1 MEGLIMS
8 KKYQEEYEVGFTPRL
23 VMEEASRCLLCL
35 DAPCSTSCP
44 AGTDPAKFI
53 RSLRFKNVKGAAE
66 TVRINNVLGAIC
78 ARVCPTE
85 RYCQEGC
92 SRSGIDKPIDIGRIQ
107 RYITDFED
115 ATKMEILEVKEPNG
129 KKVAVIGSGPSGLT
143 AAAELAKEGFKVTI
157 YEKEA
162 KAGGYLRYGIPE
174 YRLPNE
180 IVDKE
185 IKRIVELGVDIVLN
199 TKVGEDVK
207 IEELRKENDAVV
219 LAVGASEGKMLPMFE
234 NNRKVIKAVDWLKKT
249 KARKGNVKVP
259 NNVLVIGGGD
269 VAMDVVTSLKLL
281 GCPHV
286 TDVVYEQF
294 SEFRASKKELTGAQ
308 AEGVTIID
316 GYVPT
321 AVARGGIVKFKHR
334 VIPAELKIKADL
346 IILAVGQVS
355 NVNGLG
361 VTLEK
366 GEVNQK
372 GCRVEGTNVFF
383 AGDIGHGEKTVVYGV
398 RSGKE
403 VAFEVKRFLGGKK

>member
-1 MEGLIMS
+1 MS
-8 KKYQEEYEVGFTPRL
+8 EKYREEYEVGFSPRL

-35 DAPCSTSCP
+35 DAPCSSSCP

-66 TVRINNVLGAIC
+66 TVRINNILGAIC

-85 RYCQEGC
+85 RYCQAGC
-92 SRSGIDKPIDIGRIQ
+92 SRSGIDKPIEIGLIQ

-115 ATKMEILEVKEPNG
+115 ALKMNILEVKESNG
-129 KKVAVIGSGPSGLT
+129 KKVAVVGSGPAGLT
-143 AAAELAKEGFKVTI
+143 VAAELAKDGYQVTI

-174 YRLPNE
+174 YRLPNAV
-180 IVDKE
+180 VDKE
-185 IKRIVELGVDIVLN
+185 INRIVELGVDIVLN

-207 IEELRKENDAVV
+207 MEQLRKEYDAVV
-219 LAVGASEGKMLPMFE
+219 LSVGYSEGKMLPMFE

-249 KARKGNVKVP
+249 KDKKGNVKVP
-259 NNVLVIGGGD
+259 ENVLVVGGGD

-294 SEFRASKKELTGAQ
+294 SEFRASKKELENAQ
-308 AEGVTIID
+308 EQGVTIID
-316 GYVPT
+316 GYVPV

-334 VIPAELKIKADL
+334 VIPAELKVKADL
-346 IILAVGQVS
+346 IILAVGQVP
-355 NVNGLG
+355 NVDGLG
-361 VTLEK
+361 VELEK
-366 GEVNQK
+366 GEVK
-372 GCRVEGTNVFF
+372 ARGVRVPDTNVFF
-383 AGDIGHGEKTVVYGV
+383 AGDIGHGEKTVVWGV

>member
-1 MEGLIMS
+1 MS
-8 KKYQEEYEVGFTPRL
+8 EKYREEYEVGFSPRL

-35 DAPCSTSCP
+35 DAPCSSSCP

-66 TVRINNVLGAIC
+66 TVRINNILGAIC

-85 RYCQEGC
+85 RYCQAGC
-92 SRSGIDKPIDIGRIQ
+92 SRSGIDKPIEIGLIQ

-115 ATKMEILEVKEPNG
+115 ALKMDIVEVKEPNG
-129 KKVAVIGSGPSGLT
+129 KKVAVIGSGPAGLT
-143 AAAELAKEGFKVTI
+143 AAAKLAEDGYQVTI

-174 YRLPNE
+174 YRLPNAV
-180 IVDKE
+180 VDKE
-185 IKRIVELGVDIVLN
+185 INRIVEMGVDIVLN
-199 TKVGEDVK
+199 TKVGEDIK
-207 IEELRKENDAVV
+207 IEQLRKDYDAVII
-219 LAVGASEGKMLPMFE
+219 AVGYSEGKMLPMFE

-249 KARKGNVKVP
+249 KDKKGNVKVP
-259 NNVLVIGGGD
+259 ENVLVVGGGD

-294 SEFRASKKELTGAQ
+294 SEFRASKKELENAQEQGA
-308 AEGVTIID
+308 TIID
-316 GYVPT
+316 GYVPV

-334 VIPAELKIKADL
+334 VIPAELKVKADL
-346 IILAVGQVS
+346 IILAVGQVP
-355 NVNGLG
+355 NVDNLG
-361 VTLEK
+361 VELEK
-366 GEVNQK
+366 GEVK
-372 GCRVEGTNVFF
+372 ARGVRVPDTNVFF
-383 AGDIGHGEKTVVYGV
+383 AGDIGHGEKTVVWGV

>member
-1 MEGLIMS
+1 MS
-8 KKYQEEYEVGFTPRL
+8 KKYQEEYEVGYTPRL

-35 DAPCSTSCP
+35 DAPCSSSCP

-66 TVRINNVLGAIC
+66 TIRINNILGAIC

-85 RYCQEGC
+85 RYCQAGC

-115 ATKMEILEVKEPNG
+115 ALDMEILEDRELNG
-129 KKVAVIGSGPSGLT
+129 KNVAVIGSGPAGLT
-143 AAAELAKEGFKVTI
+143 TAAELAKRGHKVTI

-180 IVDKE
+180 VVDKE
-185 IKRIVELGVDIVLN
+185 INRIVKLGVDIVLN
-199 TKVGEDVK
+199 TRVGEDVK
-207 IEELRKENDAVV
+207 LEQLRKDNDAVV

-234 NNRKVIKAVDWLKKT
+234 NNRKVIKAVDWLKKV
-249 KARKGNVKVP
+249 KSRKGNLRVP
-259 NNVLVIGGGD
+259 ENVLVIGGGD

-294 SEFRASKKELTGAQ
+294 SEFRASKKELMNAQ
-308 AEGVTIID
+308 EQGVTIID

-321 AVARGGIVKFKHR
+321 GTARGGIVKFKHR
-334 VIPAELKIKADL
+334 IIPAELKVKADL
-346 IILAVGQVS
+346 IILAVGQIS
-355 NVNGLG
+355 NVEGLD
-361 VTLEK
+361 VKLEK
-366 GEVNQK
+366 GEVAAK
-372 GCRVEGTNVFF
+372 GCRIPDTNVFF
-383 AGDIGHGEKTVVYGV
+383 AGDIGHGEKTVVWGV

-403 VAFEVKRFLGGKK
+403 VAFEVDRYLGGKK

>member
-1 MEGLIMS
+1 MS
-8 KKYQEEYEVGFTPRL
+8 EKYREEYEVGFSPRL

-35 DAPCSTSCP
+35 DAPCSSSCP

-66 TVRINNVLGAIC
+66 TVRINNILGAIC

-85 RYCQEGC
+85 RYCQAGC
-92 SRSGIDKPIDIGRIQ
+92 SRSGIDKPIEIGLIQ

-115 ATKMEILEVKEPNG
+115 ALKMDILEVKESNG
-129 KKVAVIGSGPSGLT
+129 KKVAVVGSGPAGLT
-143 AAAELAKEGFKVTI
+143 VAAELAKDGYQVTI

-174 YRLPNE
+174 YRLPNAV
-180 IVDKE
+180 VDKE
-185 IKRIVELGVDIVLN
+185 INRIVELGVDIVLN

-207 IEELRKENDAVV
+207 MEQLRKEYDAVV
-219 LAVGASEGKMLPMFE
+219 LSVGYSEGKMLPMFE

-249 KARKGNVKVP
+249 KDKKGNVKVP
-259 NNVLVIGGGD
+259 ENVLVVGGGD

-294 SEFRASKKELTGAQ
+294 SEFRASKKELENAQ
-308 AEGVTIID
+308 EQGVTIID
-316 GYVPT
+316 GYVPV

-334 VIPAELKIKADL
+334 VIPAELKVKADL
-346 IILAVGQVS
+346 IILAVGQVP
-355 NVNGLG
+355 NVDGLG
-361 VTLEK
+361 VELDK
-366 GEVNQK
+366 GEVK
-372 GCRVEGTNVFF
+372 ARGVRVPDTNVFF
-383 AGDIGHGEKTVVYGV
+383 AGDIGHGEKTVVWGV

>member
-1 MEGLIMS
+1 MS
-8 KKYQEEYEVGFTPRL
+8 QKYQEEYEVAFTPRL

-35 DAPCSTSCP
+35 DAPCSASCP

-66 TVRINNVLGAIC
+66 TVRINNILGAIC

-92 SRSGIDKPIDIGRIQ
+92 SRSGIDIGRIQ
-107 RYITDFED
+107 RYITDFEEALD
-115 ATKMEILEVKEPNG
+115 MEILEVKEPNG
-129 KKVAVIGSGPSGLT
+129 KNVAVIGSGPGGLT
-143 AAAELAKEGFKVTI
+143 TAAELAKEGFKVTI

-174 YRLPNE
+174 YRLPNRV
-180 IVDKE
+180 VDKE
-185 IKRIVELGVDIVLN
+185 IDRIVSLGVDIVLN
-199 TKVGEDVK
+199 TRVGED
-207 IEELRKENDAVV
+207 ISLEQLRKENDAVV
-219 LAVGASEGKMLPMFE
+219 LAVGSSEGKMLPMFE

-249 KARKGNVKVP
+249 KSRKGNVKVP
-259 NNVLVIGGGD
+259 ENVLVIGGGD

-294 SEFRASKKELTGAQ
+294 SEFRASKKELMGAQ
-308 AEGVTIID
+308 EQGVTIID
-316 GYVPT
+316 GYVPVGT
-321 AVARGGIVKFKHR
+321 ARGGIVKFKHR
-334 VIPAELKIKADL
+334 IIPAELKLKADL
-346 IILAVGQVS
+346 IILAVGQVA
-355 NVNGLG
+355 NVDGLE

-366 GEVNQK
+366 GEVNAK
-372 GCRVEGTNVFF
+372 GCRVPNTNLFF
-383 AGDIGHGEKTVVYGV
+383 AGDIGHGEKTVVWGV

-403 VAFEVKRFLGGKK
+403 VAFEVKRFLGGK

>member
-1 MEGLIMS
+1 MS
-8 KKYQEEYEVGFTPRL
+8 DKYREEYEVGFSPRL

-35 DAPCSTSCP
+35 DAPCSSSCP

-66 TVRINNVLGAIC
+66 TVRINNILGAIC

-85 RYCQEGC
+85 RYCQAGC
-92 SRSGIDKPIDIGRIQ
+92 SRSGIDKPIEIGLIQ

-115 ATKMEILEVKEPNG
+115 ALKMDIVEVKEPNG
-129 KKVAVIGSGPSGLT
+129 KKVAVIGSGPAGLT
-143 AAAELAKEGFKVTI
+143 AAAKLAEDGYQVTI

-174 YRLPNE
+174 YRLPNAV
-180 IVDKE
+180 VDKE
-185 IKRIVELGVDIVLN
+185 INRIVEMGVDIVLN
-199 TKVGEDVK
+199 TKVGEDIK
-207 IEELRKENDAVV
+207 IEQLRKDYDAVII
-219 LAVGASEGKMLPMFE
+219 AVGYSEGKMLPMFE

-249 KARKGNVKVP
+249 KDKKGNVKVP
-259 NNVLVIGGGD
+259 ENVLVVGGGD

-294 SEFRASKKELTGAQ
+294 SEFRASKKELENAQEQGA
-308 AEGVTIID
+308 TIID
-316 GYVPT
+316 GYVPV

-334 VIPAELKIKADL
+334 VIPAELKVKADL
-346 IILAVGQVS
+346 IILAVGQVP
-355 NVNGLG
+355 NVDNLG
-361 VTLEK
+361 VELEK
-366 GEVNQK
+366 GEVK
-372 GCRVEGTNVFF
+372 ARGVRVPDTNVFF
-383 AGDIGHGEKTVVYGV
+383 AGDIGHGEKTVVWGV

>member
-1 MEGLIMS
+1 MS
-8 KKYQEEYEVGFTPRL
+8 KKYMEEYDAKFTPRL

-35 DAPCSTSCP
+35 DAPCSSSCP

-85 RYCQEGC
+85 RYCQAGC
-92 SRSGIDKPIDIGRIQ
+92 TRSGIDKPIDIGRIQ
-107 RYITDFED
+107 RYLTDFEES
-115 ATKMEILEVKEPNG
+115 TKMDILEVKEPNG
-129 KKVAVIGSGPSGLT
+129 KKVAVIGSGPSGLS
-143 AAAELAKEGFKVTI
+143 AAAELAKEGYKVTI

-180 IVDKE
+180 VVDKE
-185 IKRIVELGVDIVLN
+185 INRIVKMGVDIVLN
-199 TKVGEDVK
+199 TRIGKDVK
-207 IEELRKENDAVV
+207 IEDLKKENDAVI
-219 LAVGASEGKMLPMFE
+219 LAIGSSEGKNLPMFE
-234 NNRKVIKAVDWLKKT
+234 GVKKAVVAVDWLKKV
-249 KARKGNVKVP
+249 KSKKGNVKVP
-259 NNVLVIGGGD
+259 ENVLVIGGGD

-294 SEFRASKKELTGAQ
+294 AEFKASSKELKGAQ
-308 AEGVTIID
+308 EQGVTIID
-316 GYVPT
+316 GYVPV
-321 AVARGGIVKFKHR
+321 AAARGGIVKFKHR

-346 IILAVGQVS
+346 IILAVGQKT
-355 NVNGLG
+355 NPDGMG
-361 VTLEK
+361 VEFER
-366 GEVNQK
+366 GEVKAEGNQVK
-372 GCRVEGTNVFF
+372 GTNVFF
-383 AGDIGHGEKTVVYGV
+383 AGDIGHGEKTVVWGV

-403 VAFEVKRFLGGKK
+403 VAASVMKYLGGK

>member
-1 MEGLIMS
+1 MPQ
-8 KKYQEEYEVGFTPRL
+8 KYQEEYEVGFTPRL

-35 DAPCSTSCP
+35 DAPCSASCP

-85 RYCQEGC
+85 RYCQLGC

-115 ATKMEILEVKEPNG
+115 ALKMDILETKEENG
-129 KKVAVIGSGPSGLT
+129 KKVAVVGSGPAGLT
-143 AAAELAKEGFKVTI
+143 TAAELAKEGYHVSIF
-157 YEKEA
+157 EKEA

-174 YRLPNE
+174 YRLPNAV
-180 IVDKE
+180 VDKE
-185 IKRIVELGVDIVLN
+185 IDRIVKLGVDINLN
-199 TKVGEDVK
+199 VRVGEDIK
-207 IEELRKENDAVV
+207 IEDLRKEYDAVV

-234 NNRKVIKAVDWLKKT
+234 NNRKVIKAVDWLKKVKT
-249 KARKGNVKVP
+249 KKGNVKVP
-259 NNVLVIGGGD
+259 DNVLVIGGGD

-294 SEFRASKKELTGAQ
+294 SEFRASKKELQKAQ
-308 AEGVTIID
+308 EQGVTIID

-334 VIPAELKIKADL
+334 IIPAEFKVKADL

-355 NVNGLG
+355 NVEGLDI
-361 VTLEK
+361 TLEK
-366 GEVNQK
+366 GEVNAR
-372 GCRVEGTNVFF
+372 GCRVPDTNVFF
-383 AGDIGHGEKTVVYGV
+383 AGDIGHGEKTVVWGV

>member
-1 MEGLIMS
+1 MS
-8 KKYQEEYEVGFTPRL
+8 EKYREEYEVGFSPRL

-35 DAPCSTSCP
+35 DAPCSSSCP

-66 TVRINNVLGAIC
+66 TVRINNILGAIC

-85 RYCQEGC
+85 RYCQAGC
-92 SRSGIDKPIDIGRIQ
+92 SRSGIDKPIEIGLIQ

-115 ATKMEILEVKEPNG
+115 ALKMDILEVKESNG
-129 KKVAVIGSGPSGLT
+129 KKVAVVGSGPAGLT
-143 AAAELAKEGFKVTI
+143 VAAELAKDGYQVTI

-174 YRLPNE
+174 YRLPNAV
-180 IVDKE
+180 VDKE
-185 IKRIVELGVDIVLN
+185 INRIVELGVDIVLN

-207 IEELRKENDAVV
+207 MEQLRKEYDAVV
-219 LAVGASEGKMLPMFE
+219 LSVGYSEGKMLPMFE

-249 KARKGNVKVP
+249 KDKKGNVKVP
-259 NNVLVIGGGD
+259 ENVLVVGGGD

-294 SEFRASKKELTGAQ
+294 SEFRASKKELENAQ
-308 AEGVTIID
+308 EQGVTIID
-316 GYVPT
+316 GYVPV

-334 VIPAELKIKADL
+334 VIPAELKVKADL
-346 IILAVGQVS
+346 IILAVGQVP
-355 NVNGLG
+355 NVDGLG
-361 VTLEK
+361 VELEK
-366 GEVNQK
+366 GEVK
-372 GCRVEGTNVFF
+372 ARGVRVPDTNVFF
-383 AGDIGHGEKTVVYGV
+383 AGDIGHGEKTVVWGV

>member
-1 MEGLIMS
+1 MS
-8 KKYQEEYEVGFTPRL
+8 EKYREEYEVGFSPRL

-35 DAPCSTSCP
+35 DAPCSSSCP

-66 TVRINNVLGAIC
+66 TVRINNILGAIC

-85 RYCQEGC
+85 RYCQAGC
-92 SRSGIDKPIDIGRIQ
+92 SRSGIDKPIEIGLIQ

-115 ATKMEILEVKEPNG
+115 ALKMNILEVKESNG
-129 KKVAVIGSGPSGLT
+129 KKVAVVGSGPAGLT
-143 AAAELAKEGFKVTI
+143 VAAELAKDGYQVTI

-174 YRLPNE
+174 YRLPNAV
-180 IVDKE
+180 VDKE
-185 IKRIVELGVDIVLN
+185 INRIVELGVDIVLN

-207 IEELRKENDAVV
+207 MEQLRKEYDAVV
-219 LAVGASEGKMLPMFE
+219 LSVGYSEGKMLPMFE

-249 KARKGNVKVP
+249 KDKKGNVKVP
-259 NNVLVIGGGD
+259 ENVLVVGGGD

-294 SEFRASKKELTGAQ
+294 SEFRASKKELENAQ
-308 AEGVTIID
+308 EQGVTIID
-316 GYVPT
+316 GYVPV

-334 VIPAELKIKADL
+334 VIPAELKVKADL
-346 IILAVGQVS
+346 IILAVGQVP
-355 NVNGLG
+355 NVDGLG
-361 VTLEK
+361 VELDK
-366 GEVNQK
+366 GEVKAK
-372 GCRVEGTNVFF
+372 GVRVPDTNVFF
-383 AGDIGHGEKTVVYGV
+383 AGDIGHGEKTVVWGV

>member
-1 MEGLIMS
+1 MPQ
-8 KKYQEEYEVGFTPRL
+8 KYQEEYEVGFTPRL

-35 DAPCSTSCP
+35 DAPCSASCP

-85 RYCQEGC
+85 RYCQLGC

-115 ATKMEILEVKEPNG
+115 ALKMNILEAKEENG
-129 KKVAVIGSGPSGLT
+129 KKVAVVGSGPAGLT
-143 AAAELAKEGFKVTI
+143 VAAELAKEGYHVSI

-162 KAGGYLRYGIPE
+162 KAGGYLRHGIPE

-185 IKRIVELGVDIVLN
+185 IKRIVELGVDINLN
-199 TKVGEDVK
+199 VKIGEDVK
-207 IEELRKENDAVV
+207 LEDLRKEYDAVV

-234 NNRKVIKAVDWLKKT
+234 NNRKVVKAVDWLKKV
-249 KARKGNVKVP
+249 KGKKGNVKVP
-259 NNVLVIGGGD
+259 DNVLVIGGGD
-269 VAMDVVTSLKLL
+269 VAMDVVTSLRLL

-294 SEFRASKKELTGAQ
+294 SEFRASKKELQNAQ
-308 AEGVTIID
+308 EQGVTIID

-334 VIPAELKIKADL
+334 VIPAELKVKADL

-355 NVNGLG
+355 NVDGLDIK
-361 VTLEK
+361 LEK
-366 GEVNQK
+366 GEVNAK
-372 GCRVEGTNVFF
+372 GCRIPDTNVFF
-383 AGDIGHGEKTVVYGV
+383 AGDIGHGEKTVVWGV

-403 VAFEVKRFLGGKK
+403 VAFEIKRFLGGNK